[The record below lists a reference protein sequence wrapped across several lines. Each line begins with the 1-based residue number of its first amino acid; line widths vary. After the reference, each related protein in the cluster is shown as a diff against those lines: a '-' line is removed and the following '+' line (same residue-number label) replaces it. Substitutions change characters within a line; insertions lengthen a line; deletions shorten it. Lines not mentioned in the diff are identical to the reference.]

1 MSDSSDALS
10 LILDTTHRVAKTL
23 WSVHW
28 SRHLSRLVNFSG
40 APLRWAWVPLSY
52 ALEVL
57 LVLFA
62 PVIYLVAWAGYA
74 AQAGFA
80 VLVGLKVRC
89 FLLSSPPSLC
99 PSFVELT
106 CVLPCSLYIAL

>member
-10 LILDTTHRVAKTL
+10 LILDTTHRVAKSL

-28 SRHLSRLVNFSG
+28 SRHLPRLAGLGG

-52 ALEVL
+52 VLEVL

-62 PVIYLVAWAGYA
+62 PVVYVAAWAGYA
-74 AQAGFA
+74 AQVSLA
-80 VLVGLKVRC
+80 VLVSLKVC
-89 FLLSSPPSLC
+89 SFFGSLSMGY
-99 PSFVELT
+99 FF
-106 CVLPCSLYIAL
+106 Y